1 MQRLGSCKPL
11 PCSLGLIATGSEY
24 RRGCRCVQAMPGQ
37 AAAKVAAEAD
47 AAAAAKAAQEAR
59 EQRLWAAYSLA
70 GYAYISAPF

>member
-1 MQRLGSCKPL
+1 
-11 PCSLGLIATGSEY
+11 
-24 RRGCRCVQAMPGQ
+24 MPGQ